1 MHDLRAGSFNV
12 LLFYYNYVKSDWKVS
27 FHPQR
32 VASRRG
38 FQQLTGFMVCDTKI
52 VPKSLEEES

>member
-1 MHDLRAGSFNV
+1 M
-12 LLFYYNYVKSDWKVS
+12 FYYNYVKSDRKVS

-38 FQQLTGFMVCDTKI
+38 FQQLTGFMVCDKNI
-52 VPKSLEEES
+52 ASKSLEEES